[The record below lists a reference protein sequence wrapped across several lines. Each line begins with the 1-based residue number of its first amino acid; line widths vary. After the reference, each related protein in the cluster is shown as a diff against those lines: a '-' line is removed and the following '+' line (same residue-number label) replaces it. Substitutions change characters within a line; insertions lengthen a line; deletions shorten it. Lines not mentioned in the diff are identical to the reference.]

1 MYQFPVEAKSTTQCN
16 PSQTM
21 DRSQRTHKATT
32 NRPCRRDQNPPG
44 EQSINASDTGGGVP
58 EEYNG
63 LHHGHPWF
71 FRIFS
76 DKTHVRHRISAVPG
90 DSMWGCGGSAN
101 SKELGAEQK
110 DLLSGLGRA
119 FQPLHKT
126 QAAI

>member
-1 MYQFPVEAKSTTQCN
+1 MYQFPVEAKSTTQRN

-21 DRSQRTHKATT
+21 DRSQCTHKATT

-76 DKTHVRHRISAVPG
+76 DKTHVRRRISAVPG
-90 DSMWGCGGSAN
+90 DSMWGCGGGARIAKSSVPSNNRPRELPQALFWSAFDM
-101 SKELGAEQK
+101 AC
-110 DLLSGLGRA
+110 
-119 FQPLHKT
+119 
-126 QAAI
+126 